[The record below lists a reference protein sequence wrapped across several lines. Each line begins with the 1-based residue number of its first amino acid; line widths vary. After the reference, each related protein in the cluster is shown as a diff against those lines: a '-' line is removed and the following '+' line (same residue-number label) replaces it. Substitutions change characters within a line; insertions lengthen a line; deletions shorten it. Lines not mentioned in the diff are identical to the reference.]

1 MEVSGQL
8 HAPAAL
14 PWGKSPRYP
23 LDRRLGGPQRGSGRC
38 GEEKNLALPGI
49 EPRPYSPSLYR
60 LSYPDPFICTL
71 MCKINYISYRVG
83 FIFPFICIRIYTFMS

>member
-14 PWGKSPRYP
+14 SPGGKNPRYL
-23 LDRRLGGPQRGSGRC
+23 LDIRLGGPQSLSGRC

-49 EPRPYSPSLYR
+49 EAGPSSQSPVAIPTELSLLLLTLRPRNLPWSTVSAG
-60 LSYPDPFICTL
+60 T
-71 MCKINYISYRVG
+71 
-83 FIFPFICIRIYTFMS
+83 